1 MITRTILYIEDDPS
15 SRRLIERM
23 LQHAGYR
30 VILAERG
37 LDGIDLARLERPDLI
52 LTDINLPDL
61 SGYEI
66 ATMLRSDERLKN
78 TPIVALTAQG
88 NAAHDMAMAAGVTGF
103 LTKPI
108 DIEVLLKQV
117 KYYLEGGQDEID
129 SDRLFS
135 AQVQYTREVV
145 ARLEAR
151 IRELERVNQELLKLD
166 HMKETFIQI
175 TAHELRTPLTLVFGY
190 QRLLEDHLTI
200 KTLME
205 ADDSIKTLIRGM
217 GEAITRMQNMIEE
230 ILIMSRIITKKID
243 LSLSPTNLG
252 NVMEG
257 AIEYFQDALKQR
269 KIRIHFDKSIWPR
282 QMQAD
287 AELMRIVMINLLSNA
302 IKYTPDDGD
311 IYTLVSVEGENVRF
325 SILDTGI
332 GINPDQHTRIFEQF
346 HTVDD
351 AKLHST
357 SKTMFMGGGLGLG
370 LAMCKGII
378 EAHGGKIWVE
388 SLGRDVETCPGSQFV
403 VVMPLIAH
411 RSLPKLTEL

>member
-1 MITRTILYIEDDPS
+1 MTRTILYIEDDPA

-23 LQHAGYR
+23 LKHAGYR
-30 VILAERG
+30 VLLAERG
-37 LDGIDLARLERPDLI
+37 LQGIDLARLERPDLI

-61 SGYEI
+61 SGHEI
-66 ATMLRSDERLKN
+66 ATTLRNDERFQD

-88 NAAHDMAMAAGVTGF
+88 HAAQDMAMAAGVTGF

-108 DIEVLLKQV
+108 DIEILLTQV

-129 SDRLFS
+129 SERLFS
-135 AQVQYTREVV
+135 AQVRYTREVV
-145 ARLEAR
+145 ARLEGR
-151 IRELERVNQELLKLD
+151 IRELESVNQELLKLD
-166 HMKETFIQI
+166 RMKETFIQI

-190 QRLLEDHLTI
+190 HRLLEDHLTI
-200 KTLME
+200 KTLM
-205 ADDSIKTLIRGM
+205 DSDEGIKTLIYGM
-217 GEAITRMQNMIEE
+217 GEAVTRMQNMIEE

-257 AIEYFQDALKQR
+257 AIDYFHDSLSHR

-287 AELMRIVMINLLSNA
+287 TDLMRIVMINLLSNA
-302 IKYTPDDGD
+302 IKYTPDDSD
-311 IYTLVSVEGENVRF
+311 VFTLVSVDGENVRF
-325 SILDTGI
+325 SVLDTGI
-332 GINPDQHTRIFEQF
+332 GINPDQHKRIFEQF

-357 SKTMFMGGGLGLG
+357 SKTTFMGGGLGLG

-388 SLGRDVETCPGSQFV
+388 SLGRDLETYPGSQFV
-403 VVMPLIAH
+403 VVMPLIAR
-411 RSLPKLTEL
+411 RSLPKLT